1 MNVDSWQIW
10 HSYVTY
16 LHDEIDI
23 PVVARRLVEDGTCAL
38 TYMPN
43 GQVILKNDE
52 DTTISLSLKF
62 RRHPHVASAS
72 IVIPEELSSKPYLA
86 DCAGL
91 AVRMDMH
98 EQHLRSDAPGDHYVR
113 GFLTEQRLEYD
124 DWSATVYPTY
134 KLHANGVVITY
145 LRIYSPNDSCPVDSF
160 INRFVNIGHLLAKDV
175 LLDPVTCRTEVESF
189 LNKASSSGLVN
200 RFRRARRSHRLQQV
214 IETLQFTDSSGDF
227 PFSLVRLSDVLR
239 SLGISPMGAKW
250 DLRNLAEHV
259 HALILRSVSKM
270 TKSPEWGRNRVGMPI
285 VHLLG
290 FSDQPDRVH
299 TYTED
304 QLDGFAKILA
314 RSSVRHSSMT
324 QALSPDLRPIED
336 YSMYLSR
343 AAMLFVAGN
352 SHLEA
357 MRHDGHIS
365 ETAQGTDWAVYD
377 KQIIAELALLLRGS
391 LMRSDGRSKD
401 RRWSVSSLRD
411 DELEL
416 IDYERM
422 FVEVSKFDEVNDVLR
437 RTVAIFGLDKIQ
449 NRIRQ
454 NLQIRAIQLA
464 EHQQRSTTLFGSSL
478 TVLLGLLG
486 VPALSENVVAPV
498 WRLNDWYEPDDPNVA
513 QLLLLGVSA
522 GLLLAGVAVVWAI
535 VRWHRRQSRRYEP

>member
-16 LHDEIDI
+16 LHNEIDI
-23 PVVARRLVEDGTCAL
+23 PVVARRLVEDGACAL
-38 TYMPN
+38 AYMPN
-43 GQVILKNDE
+43 GQVILKNNE

-98 EQHLRSDAPGDHYVR
+98 EQHLRSDALGNHYVR

-134 KLHANGVVITY
+134 KLHANGVVITH
-145 LRIYSPNDSCPVDSF
+145 LRIYSSNDIYPVDSF

-200 RFRRARRSHRLQQV
+200 HFHRARHSHRLRQV
-214 IETLQFTDSSGDF
+214 IETLQFTDTSGDF

-239 SLGISPMGAKW
+239 LLEISPTGAKW
-250 DLRNLAEHV
+250 DLRNLAEQV
-259 HALILRSVSKM
+259 HALINRSVSKV
-270 TKSPEWGRNRVGMPI
+270 TKLSEWGHNWTGMPI
-285 VHLLG
+285 VHLLE
-290 FSDQPDRVH
+290 FSDQPDRVD
-299 TYTED
+299 TYTKD
-304 QLDGFAKILA
+304 HLDGFAKILA
-314 RSSVRHSSMT
+314 RSNIPHSGMT
-324 QALSPDLRPIED
+324 QALSPDLRPIDD

-343 AAMLFVAGN
+343 AAMLFVAGKA
-352 SHLEA
+352 HLETL
-357 MRHDGHIS
+357 RHDGRIP
-365 ETAQGTDWAVYD
+365 ENAQGTDWAVYD
-377 KQIIAELALLLRGS
+377 KQVIAELALFLRGS
-391 LMRSDGRSKD
+391 LMRFDGRSKNSQ
-401 RRWSVSSLRD
+401 WSVSSLRD
-411 DELEL
+411 HELEL

-422 FVEVSKFDEVNDVLR
+422 FVEISKFDEINDVLR
-437 RTVAIFGLDKIQ
+437 RAVAIFGLDRIQ
-449 NRIRQ
+449 GRIRQ

-464 EHQQRSTTLFGSSL
+464 EHQQRITTLFGSSL
-478 TVLLGLLG
+478 TILLGLLG
-486 VPALSENVVAPV
+486 VPALSENVVAPI
-498 WRLNDWYEPDDPNVA
+498 WRLADWCEPDNSDA
-513 QLLLLGVSA
+513 AKLAFFGVSA
-522 GLLLAGVAVVWAI
+522 ALLLTGVAVAWAI
-535 VRWHRRQSRRYEP
+535 VRWRGRSSRRHEH